1 MKRLV
6 CLLLAIALLAM
17 LTACG
22 GSADGKGGGN
32 DSATEGAPDAQTV
45 PTEDAAAQYPRGLY
59 MLRWIG
65 DESGAYLPEGNEFE
79 DYGGMTTLL
88 ETMYKENETIWC
100 EIGEDGAGTVYLPF
114 GSDPTPIDF
123 NTGEPGKVQFGDY
136 LVPYQVDEDGA
147 FRFPEDD
154 VTVYWDVLE
163 PCSQERLDLVFN
175 GMGGSV
181 PLSEAEVGDLVCMG
195 QFIQDEYET
204 MLSPVYW
211 RVIAGE
217 DGKVL
222 LLCEKLLD
230 SFAYNTNPA
239 QEVMTDVTWENCSLR
254 AFLNDESEDG
264 FLSMFT
270 EAERA
275 RMLTTHLENKA
286 ANAEL
291 TAQWGA
297 FEDEGEKKYSDLA
310 TQDRADDPDT
320 DDRMFL
326 LSYQE
331 VLRYFGE
338 PTEDYVGD
346 SGYPFSTMKTNPRWI
361 AYVTDAVLTG
371 YYDNDTRAGAWM
383 TRTLCN
389 SHSEEDMVVYITSEG
404 EVFDYFTYASMFI
417 RPAVWVSTAG

>member
-45 PTEDAAAQYPRGLY
+45 PTEDAAAQYPRGLF

-79 DYGGMTTLL
+79 SYTLL
-88 ETMYKENETIWC
+88 DMMYGYNETVWC
-100 EIGEDGAGTVYLPF
+100 EIGEDGVGTVVQPHGY
-114 GSDPTPIDF
+114 DPVPIDF
-123 NTGEPGKVQFGDY
+123 NTGEAGKVRYGDSV
-136 LVPYQVDEDGA
+136 VPYHTDETGA
-147 FRFPEDD
+147 FWFPEDD
-154 VTVYWDVLE
+154 YTPYWDVME
-163 PCSQERLDLVFN
+163 PCSQARLDLVFD
-175 GMGGSV
+175 GKGGSV
-181 PLSEAEVGDLVCMG
+181 PLDEAEIGDFVCLG
-195 QFIQDEYET
+195 KFIQDEYQT
-204 MLSPVYW
+204 ALSPIYW
-211 RVIAGE
+211 RVIDKA

-222 LLCEKLLD
+222 LLCDKLLD

-239 QEVMTDVTWENCSLR
+239 QAVLTDVTWENCSLR
-254 AFLNDESEDG
+254 AFLNDESENG

-270 EAERA
+270 ADERA
-275 RMLTTHLENKA
+275 LMLTTHLENKA

-291 TAQWGA
+291 TAQWGG
-297 FEDEGEKKYSDLA
+297 FEDQGEKKYSDLA
-310 TQDRADDPDT
+310 TQNRPDDPDT
-320 DDRMFL
+320 DDRVFL

-331 VLRYFGE
+331 ILQYFGE
-338 PTEDYVGD
+338 PTEAYTGGSD
-346 SGYPFSTMKTNPRWI
+346 YPFSAMQCNPAWR

-389 SHSEEDMVVYITSEG
+389 SHSEEDMVVYITSDG